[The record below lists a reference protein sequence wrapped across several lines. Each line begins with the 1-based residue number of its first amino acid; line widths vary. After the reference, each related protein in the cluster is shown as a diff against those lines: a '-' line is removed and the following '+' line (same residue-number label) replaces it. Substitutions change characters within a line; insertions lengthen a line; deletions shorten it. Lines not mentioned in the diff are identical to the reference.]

1 MMWIFSIR
9 FVNPCKLSKFLLGI
23 ISTYSVYMSTWNV
36 IENRIVKRETFTCTC
51 VRTWLLLLLQSF
63 CLYIAFVKLQA
74 TFWHNSSWALVRSRN
89 SENEKRNWHL
99 SFNSLLPHKILIL
112 YEKLRRNKN
121 KNKPSFHGHWIPCM
135 HKKSSACRQS
145 EIRITYQKWS
155 DYDLVQ
161 TRRLFFHIVI
171 AKRSNGFHYKQFQC
185 STMKLMIIQR
195 LLQQYQQ

>member
-1 MMWIFSIR
+1 MWIFSIR

-23 ISTYSVYMSTWNV
+23 ISTYSIYMSTWNV

-51 VRTWLLLLLQSF
+51 VCTWLLLLLQPF

-121 KNKPSFHGHWIPCM
+121 KNKPSFHGHWVSCEIKR
-135 HKKSSACRQS
+135 KKKEQKKNEKFLSLYIFCYFKN
-145 EIRITYQKWS
+145 TY
-155 DYDLVQ
+155 Y
-161 TRRLFFHIVI
+161 
-171 AKRSNGFHYKQFQC
+171 N
-185 STMKLMIIQR
+185 R
-195 LLQQYQQ
+195 LLLPFLALFINICILF